1 MSVPDAAP
9 TPIADVPE
17 DDERTGVLYLA
28 PWVDLGGSDKGTI
41 DWFAHIDRERW
52 APSLICT
59 QPSPNRWLRNVEPYA
74 DEVWNLPELMAGR
87 EFPEFILGFIV
98 SRRIRVVHVMHSRL
112 GMDLMPDISALPDPP
127 AIVVQLHVEE
137 PGRGG
142 YVPYVADRYSM
153 VVDAFSVS
161 SEHLAATMH
170 DYDVPRSKLHVIP
183 TGVDAEA
190 EWAPERHTPV
200 EEATG
205 PGHQV
210 LWPGRLTHQKD
221 PETAVDA
228 VAEVTRRGVD
238 MTLHMVGDGEL
249 EGLVRSRAAERGVT
263 DRVRIHPP
271 SRELGRWYRACELTL
286 MTSRYEGIPY
296 VVFESLAMERPVVA
310 PALPGNVEFFDDDSG
325 VLVPTESTGDAYADA
340 LVALLGDEDRRA
352 AMGAASRERMMRDFS
367 CRGMARSHEELYER
381 ILVGRPAPAPD
392 ERHPLPAPMVLPRDT
407 RPEPTVTVIVTCY
420 ELGHYLPG
428 AMRSIRE
435 QTHPASQVILVDD
448 ASKGVET
455 LEALKAF
462 DDDPTVEVVRLEHN
476 LGPSG
481 ARNVA
486 LDRATGNYVLPLDAD
501 DELLPDALRSLVD
514 QLEQAPEHVGF
525 VFPNQQHIG
534 TRRDYVPV
542 PSYNLVLLRNQ
553 NYCHT
558 SSLFDRRVFDA
569 GFRYDQ
575 ERAGHEDWNLVL
587 ALAEHGIEGVP
598 ALDRTLLYRKRGF
611 SRLSTRFLE
620 AETPEQVAERLHP
633 ALYDPENRIKSRWA
647 PALSVILRGAS
658 WPAELLGAQSS
669 HDFEVLAPIGA
680 PAVGGLEWHGL
691 PGDPDDPAW
700 LAGAVS
706 AARGRWVL
714 VLEEDAAPALLR
726 PEFVELVL
734 RVFWY
739 SGRLGALVL
748 ATGGEPRF
756 GFAQLQAPLP
766 ADVRPVGV
774 AWERIA
780 DEPGETVELG
790 GGSRPL
796 EDLII
801 TLQSTR
807 EVQWRTI
814 A

>member
-1 MSVPDAAP
+1 MPDVVV
-9 TPIADVPE
+9 TPE
-17 DDERTGVLYLA
+17 DQRTGVLYLA

-41 DWFAHIDRERW
+41 DWFAHIDRDRW

-74 DEVWNLPELMAGR
+74 DEVWVLPELMAGR

-98 SRRIRVVHVMHSRL
+98 SRRIRVVHIMHSRL

-183 TGVDAEA
+183 TGVDAEV
-190 EWAPERHTPV
+190 EWDPQRHEPV
-200 EEATG
+200 AEATG

-249 EGLVRSRAAERGVT
+249 DALVRERAAERGVT

-271 SRELGRWYRACELTL
+271 SRELGRWYRACDVTF

-296 VVFESLAMERPVVA
+296 VVFESLAMGRPVVA
-310 PALPGNVEFFDDDSG
+310 PALPGNVEFFDERSG
-325 VLVPTESTGDAYADA
+325 VLVPPESAGAAYADA
-340 LVALLGDEDRRA
+340 LVDLLGDEDRRA
-352 AMGAASRERMMRDFS
+352 AMGAASRARMLRDFS
-367 CRGMARSHEELYER
+367 CRGMARAHEELYER
-381 ILVGRPAPAPD
+381 LLVDRPAPARA
-392 ERHPLPAPMVLPRDT
+392 EVHPLPPPMRLPRDT

-448 ASKGVET
+448 ASQGIET
-455 LEALKAF
+455 VEALKAF
-462 DDDPTVEVVRLEHN
+462 DDDPAVELVRLERN

-501 DELLPDALRSLVD
+501 DELLPDALRSLVV
-514 QLEQAPEHVGF
+514 QLEQAPDHVAF

-542 PSYNLVLLRNQ
+542 PAYNLALLRDQ

-587 ALAEHGIEGVP
+587 ALAEHGLEGAP

-633 ALYDPENRIKSRWA
+633 ALYDPANRIKPRWA
-647 PALSVILRGAS
+647 PALSVILRGTS
-658 WPAELLGAQSS
+658 WPADALAAQSS
-669 HDFEVLAPIGA
+669 HDFEVLAA
-680 PAVGGLEWHGL
+680 EAVPAVDGVEWHGVS
-691 PGDPDDPAW
+691 GDPAGAEW
-700 LAGAVS
+700 LAAAVS
-706 AARGRWVL
+706 AARGRWVI
-714 VLEEDAAPALLR
+714 VLEEDAAPAMRR
-726 PEFVELVL
+726 PELVELVL
-734 RVFWY
+734 RTFWF

-748 ATGGEPRF
+748 ATDVEPRF
-756 GFAQLQAPLP
+756 GFAQLEAPLP
-766 ADVRPVGV
+766 AGARPVAV

-780 DEPGETVELG
+780 DEPGETLELG
-790 GGSRPL
+790 AGSRPL

-801 TLQSTR
+801 TLQTTR